1 MSACSVD
8 RVATHAAAGLG
19 LDLFSFLLM
28 PSLQMD
34 FEKGHSHG
42 LEVAS
47 SQITGVMQTQPPEQ
61 RPEQQKS
68 GDNC

>member
-1 MSACSVD
+1 
-8 RVATHAAAGLG
+8 
-19 LDLFSFLLM
+19 
-28 PSLQMD
+28 MD
-34 FEKGHSHG
+34 FVKGHSHG

-68 GDNC
+68 GDNCWLGILLGWGWSNQTTTEKAKIPTIL